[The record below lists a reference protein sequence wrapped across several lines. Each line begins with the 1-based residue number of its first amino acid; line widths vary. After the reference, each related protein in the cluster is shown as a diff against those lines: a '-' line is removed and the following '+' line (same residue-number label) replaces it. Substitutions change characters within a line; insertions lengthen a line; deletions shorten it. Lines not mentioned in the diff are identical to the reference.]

1 MNNIKRNIPNLITLS
16 NLTCGLFAIT
26 FSFQGDLI
34 NASLCIF
41 LGAFLDF
48 LDGFAARILNVCGE
62 FGKQLDSLADMT
74 TFGIAPGFILFH
86 FIFYLQN
93 NIILRHSMEG
103 GSFFFPSI
111 IALLIPILSAYRLAK
126 FNLDTRQTN
135 LFIGLPTP
143 ALAIFIAAIPHID
156 FQQFPMFTD
165 IKLITILG
173 IIMPTLLIVNIP
185 LFSLKFN
192 RKEKSNSR
200 INFLRILLIITFIF
214 FFFIFKFAAIPFI
227 VILYLI
233 LSIINN
239 ILSHYEI
246 HS

>member
-1 MNNIKRNIPNLITLS
+1 MNNIKRNIPNLITIS
-16 NLTCGLFAIT
+16 NLTCGLFAII
-26 FSFQGDLI
+26 FSFQGNLA

-48 LDGFAARILNVCGE
+48 FDGFVARILKVSGE

-74 TFGIAPGFILFH
+74 TFGIAPGFILFQ
-86 FIFYLQN
+86 FIFYLEN
-93 NIILRHSMEG
+93 NKIIDHTMNMGDFL
-103 GSFFFPSI
+103 FPSV
-111 IALLIPILSAYRLAK
+111 IALGIPILSAYRLAK
-126 FNLDTRQTN
+126 FNLDKKQTN

-143 ALAIFIAAIPHID
+143 ALAIFIAAIPQIN
-156 FQQFPMFTD
+156 FQQFPMFAD
-165 IKLITILG
+165 IKLIVFFAIV
-173 IIMPTLLIVNIP
+173 MPLLLIVKIP

-192 RKEKSNSR
+192 NNEKINSR
-200 INFLRILLIITFIF
+200 INFLRIILIVAFLI

-239 ILSHYEI
+239 IFSHYEF